1 MFISRPNCT
10 NYFEFFVVELLTAEI
25 WLQSLS
31 FVVPC
36 PLLIVI
42 IIGMILIETTYW
54 MVNECTGRFDERF
67 VNDVRTTESIQCLFN
82 RYCSM

>member
-1 MFISRPNCT
+1 ML
-10 NYFEFFVVELLTAEI
+10 LLTAEI

-42 IIGMILIETTYW
+42 IIGIILIETTYW
-54 MVNECTGRFDERF
+54 MVNECTGTFDERF
-67 VNDVRTTESIQCLFN
+67 VNDVRTTESIQCLFK